1 MAVQVATL
9 DILTERA
16 HFDPEVARAI
26 GDAIDMELK
35 TSRETLATQQD
46 ILDVKRIINELR
58 HDTKQEISDVKQA
71 INELRHETKQDISEL
86 RHETKQGIKDLKLSL
101 TQEYAKGKDDITRWM
116 LAITLTMIS
125 FVFGLA
131 YYMMQHMH

>member
-35 TSRETLATQQD
+35 TSRETLATKQD
-46 ILDVKRIINELR
+46 INDLKQSINELR
-58 HDTKQEISDVKQA
+58 YEVKQ
-71 INELRHETKQDISEL
+71 D
-86 RHETKQGIKDLKLSL
+86 IKDLKLSFGQDL
-101 TQEYAKGKDDITRWM
+101 AKVKDDITRGFGEYKRH
-116 LAITLTMIS
+116 ITRERPPNFDPECI
-125 FVFGLA
+125 FVDAPEHDLRFGQYRSSTHVDGKRA
-131 YYMMQHMH
+131 GI